1 MDDSNFTQFVKKVLP
16 DLKDD
21 SDEDLNFILESKH
34 NFESVQSATDN
45 QIYHE
50 LAAGRHDWFYNLN
63 YCLYWLS
70 QLICE

>member
-50 LAAGRHDWFYNLN
+50 LAAGRHD
-63 YCLYWLS
+63 
-70 QLICE
+70 